1 MSYEIVLSP
10 EAIEDLRNLKANI
23 CSAVRDGI
31 ETHLRFEP
39 TTVSKSRI
47 KRLQGVARPQYRLR
61 VDEIRIFYD
70 VIDNTVEILGIV
82 PKSEADNWLQQVGES
97 DERSDTN

>member
-23 CSAVRDGI
+23 RSAVRDGI

-61 VDEIRIFYD
+61 D

-97 DERSDTN
+97 DEGSDTN